1 MAEAT
6 VAIRVRYAETDQMG
20 VVHHAAYLPWLEVA
34 RTEYLRQRGLPYKA
48 LEERGINMP
57 VLKVEIEYLRP
68 ALYDDLLS
76 VSAKLEAASAVRF
89 RFFYEVRRDQDEALL
104 CRGRTFHAAT
114 GRDGRPKRVPAELMR
129 ILGGDLAKS

>member
-6 VAIRVRYAETDQMG
+6 VSIRVRYAETDQMG

-34 RTEYLRQRGLPYKA
+34 RTEYLRQRGLPYKT
-48 LEERGINMP
+48 LEAKGINMP
-57 VLKVEIEYLRP
+57 VLKVEVEYIKP

-76 VSAKLEAASAVRF
+76 VSARLETASAVRF
-89 RFFYEVRRDQDEALL
+89 QFVYEVRRDQGETLL

-114 GRDGRPKRVPAELMR
+114 GRDGRPKRVPAELMH